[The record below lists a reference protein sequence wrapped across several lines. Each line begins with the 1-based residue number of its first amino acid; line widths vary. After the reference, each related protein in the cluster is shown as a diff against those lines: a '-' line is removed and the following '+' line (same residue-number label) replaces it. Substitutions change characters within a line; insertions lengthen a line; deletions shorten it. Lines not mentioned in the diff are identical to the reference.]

1 MIHLIKLAVGIQDY
15 EHLVTRQQERLRQ
28 AQVKGAVHGET
39 GRLCHFT
46 RNVPRRA
53 EEVLDG
59 GSIYWVIKGFV
70 RARQRILEIDQV
82 TDYEA
87 RKRCALVLDPE
98 LVPTQ
103 IRSMRAFQ
111 GWRYYEPA
119 QAPADTDGRAGRL
132 KSGDIPD
139 SMAAELR
146 DLGLL

>member
-1 MIHLIKLAVGIQDY
+1 LIHLIKLAVGIQDLD
-15 EHLVTRQQERLRQ
+15 HLAARQKERLAKAKSQ
-28 AQVKGAVHGET
+28 GEA

-53 EEVLDG
+53 EEVIDG
-59 GSIYWVIKGFV
+59 GSIYWVIKGFI
-70 RARQRILEIDQV
+70 RARQRILAIEQV
-82 TDYEA
+82 TDEEA
-87 RKRCALVLDPE
+87 RKRCAFVLDHS

-111 GWRYYEPA
+111 GWRYLEPA
-119 QAPADTDGRAGRL
+119 QAPPDAPDGI
-132 KSGDIPD
+132 KSPDLAEIPD